1 MIDVVNAKKLAEK
14 YKKLYGKSILLKN
27 EINGFTPPSNLI
39 TSINYPKVSLGILT
53 SYNENI
59 DLYDNP
65 IYWAKYNLPEEEII
79 KNRVSFVNA
88 KKITDVN
95 LPRKNDRLYEEI
107 LEAMLSIK
115 SINIE
120 LYLKKIIE
128 NGGISKVIG
137 YYGYSGI
144 VDKIKINENPKI
156 PREVDN
162 INEIKAGDAVY
173 YLYKEGLS
181 DYYISRLFSIGFF
194 GYKINRKLVPS
205 KWSITAVHSILEKKI
220 KEEIKDKI
228 KKVDKYYLFYYSLYG
243 NDFYGILLPG
253 NGKVELIETLIPGSI
268 YNLHGK
274 NYIIGRDDKSGGYY
288 ALRLS
293 FAEFMKNYKL
303 KGDLV
308 VFRFV
313 TPNYKIP
320 LGVWVVREG
329 TKYMLNNLI
338 EKFDNYNELIEYL
351 NNKFHNKY
359 NISYFRLRKHS
370 NILKQ
375 SILTFFKI

>member
-1 MIDVVNAKKLAEK
+1 MIDVVTAKKLAEK
-14 YKKLYGKSILLKN
+14 YKKLYGKSIILKR
-27 EINGFTPPSNLI
+27 EITGFTPPSNLI
-39 TSINYPKVSLGILT
+39 TSINYPKVSLGVLT
-53 SYNENI
+53 SYSDDI
-59 DLYDNP
+59 YLYDNP
-65 IYWAKYNLPEEEII
+65 TFWARYNIPEEEII
-79 KNRVSFVNA
+79 KSRVSLINA
-88 KKITDVN
+88 KRIVEVN
-95 LPRKNDRLYEEI
+95 LPKKNDRLYENI
-107 LEAMLSIK
+107 LEAMLSTK

-128 NGGISKVIG
+128 NGSMSKIIG

-144 VDKIKINENPKI
+144 FDNIKVNENPKI
-156 PREVDN
+156 P
-162 INEIKAGDAVY
+162 NEIYKINDMKSEDSVY
-173 YLYKEGLS
+173 YLYKEGMS

-194 GYKINRKLVPS
+194 GYKINKRLVPS
-205 KWSITAVHSILEKKI
+205 KWSITAVHSIIEKKI

-228 KKVDKYYLFYYSLYG
+228 EKVDKYYLFYYSLYG

-253 NGKVELIETLIPGSI
+253 NGNVELIETLIPGSI

-274 NYIIGRDDKSGGYY
+274 YYIIGRDDTSGGYY

-329 TKYMLNNLI
+329 TKYMLNNMI
-338 EKFDNYNELIEYL
+338 EKFNNYNEFVDYI
-351 NNKFHNKY
+351 NNKFHTKY
-359 NISYFRLRKHS
+359 NISYYRVKKYS

-375 SILTFFKI
+375 TILDFLR